1 MLYIGMYYV
10 LYIEDRTGHALHIGM
25 RYELY
30 TEDRTARAY
39 VRLEYGKDKTAYA
52 VHTSIDISCGRIK
65 L

>member
-1 MLYIGMYYV
+1 MDVLYIGMYYV

-39 VRLEYGKDKTAYA
+39 TVKIQYRQDRTSCA
-52 VHTSIDISCGRIK
+52 VHT
-65 L
+65 